1 MILRNFVALFS
12 KLKIYGP
19 RRFLEF
25 ALMES
30 KQFVYDKFIKNSYSQ
45 NGEDIIIDKILNKQG
60 KGTYIDIGANDPY
73 RFNNTYRFYKKG
85 WGGVNIEP
93 DEYNYSVLL
102 EKRPNDIN
110 LNIGIGLKEGI
121 HTFYEF
127 FPDTLSTF
135 SRKSANSYKRGGF
148 KLIEKRKIQIRKLS
162 YIFSTYFSNKKV
174 SFISIDT
181 EGFELQILKSN
192 DWNKYRPKVIC
203 IEYNEFISK
212 SKPPKERLVLRKFIE
227 KINYR
232 LVFSNDTNSIYEDL
246 LS

>member
-1 MILRNFVALFS
+1 MISRNLMSLFS

-19 RRFLEF
+19 MQFF
-25 ALMES
+25 KFSLMES
-30 KQFVYDKFIKNSYSQ
+30 KQFFYDRFIKNSYSQ
-45 NGEDIIIDKILNKQG
+45 NNEDIIIDKILNKRG
-60 KGTYIDIGANDPY
+60 LGTYIDIGAYDPY

-85 WGGVNIEP
+85 WKGINIEP
-93 DEYNYSVLL
+93 DEYNYSLL
-102 EKRPNDIN
+102 LKKRSNDVN
-110 LNIGIGLKEGI
+110 LNIGIGLNEGM
-121 HTFYEF
+121 HTFYKF

-135 SRKSANSYKRGGF
+135 SRKNANSYKKGGF
-148 KLIEKRKIQIRKLS
+148 KFIEKRKIQIRKLS
-162 YIFSTYFSNKKV
+162 YIFSTYYPNRKV

-181 EGFELQILKSN
+181 EGYELEILKSN
-192 DWNKYRPKVIC
+192 DWNKHRPKVIC

-232 LVFSNDTNSIYEDL
+232 LVFSNNTNSIYEDL